1 MDRQW
6 LKLSISFDSITA
18 KARESNR
25 IFMVQQ
31 AGSHKYGLWPE
42 YLHQVVAIVLSLIGV
57 KDQLSHVKY
66 GRA

>member
-1 MDRQW
+1 
-6 LKLSISFDSITA
+6 
-18 KARESNR
+18 
-25 IFMVQQ
+25 MVQQ